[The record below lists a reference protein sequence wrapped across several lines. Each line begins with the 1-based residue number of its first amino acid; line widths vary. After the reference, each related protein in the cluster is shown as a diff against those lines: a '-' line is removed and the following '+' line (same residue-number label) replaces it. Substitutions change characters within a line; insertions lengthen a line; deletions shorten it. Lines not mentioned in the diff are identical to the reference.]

1 MAHGKTHKE
10 MTSTRK
16 ILITGATGYI
26 GRRLKTKLIAR
37 SDLALRLLVRNRNKV
52 SVAVRESVDIVEG
65 DTFNQKA
72 LDKALEGIDTAYYL
86 IHSMG
91 ADKDFEDLDRRSAE
105 NFRDAAIRAGV
116 KRIIYLGGLGVKDSA
131 SKHLLS
137 RIETGE
143 ILSARGD
150 EIQTIWFR
158 AGVIIGS
165 GSASFDIVRNL
176 VQKLPCMITPKWVTT
191 RTQPIS
197 VDDVIAYL
205 EAAVDLLH
213 DANLTVD
220 IGAEAMNFKQMMLE
234 TARVMGL
241 KRWMIPV
248 PVLSPR
254 LSSYWL
260 ILFTP
265 VPFTVAAALVEG
277 LKSETVAQNDHAAR
291 YFPAITP
298 MPYPQ
303 AVAQAMKE
311 LEQHQVIS
319 RWCDSS
325 AGVACD
331 IKEHDDPGG
340 SILRDVRVL
349 PLDGASPASVYQA
362 ACGIGG
368 NNGWYTYNFLW
379 KLRGFIDKLV
389 GGYGLSRGRRV
400 EQELRV
406 GDALDFWKVADL
418 KENKRL
424 LLLAQMK
431 VPGKAW
437 LEFDIQPDQL
447 VQTAHF
453 LPSGVWGR
461 VYWHSVS
468 PLHTLVFVD
477 LAKKI
482 IATAKTI
489 DAAKKFS

>member
-1 MAHGKTHKE
+1 

-26 GRRLKTKLIAR
+26 GRRLKTQLITR
-37 SDLALRLLVRNRNKV
+37 GDIVLRLLVRNRNKV
-52 SVAVRESVDIVEG
+52 SVEVRDRIDIVEG
-65 DTFNQKA
+65 DTFHQEA
-72 LDKALEGIDTAYYL
+72 LDKALEGVDTAYYL

-91 ADKDFEDLDRRSAE
+91 AEKDFEDLDRKSAE

-116 KRIIYLGGLGVKDSA
+116 KRIIYLGGLGVRESA

-143 ILSARGD
+143 ILSARSS

-165 GSASFDIVRNL
+165 GSASFDIIRNL

-197 VDDVIAYL
+197 VDDVISYL
-205 EAAVDLLH
+205 VAAIDLPQEN
-213 DANLTVD
+213 NLMVD
-220 IGAEAMNFKQMMLE
+220 IGTEAMSFKQMMLD
-234 TARVMGL
+234 AAKVMGL
-241 KRWMIPV
+241 RRWMIPV
-248 PVLSPR
+248 PFLSPR

-265 VPFTVAAALVEG
+265 VPFKVASALVEG

-291 YFPAITP
+291 YFPEITP
-298 MPYPQ
+298 LTYHQ
-303 AVAQAMKE
+303 AVAMAMKE
-311 LEQHQVIS
+311 LEEHKVIS

-349 PLDGASPASVYQA
+349 PLEGASPAAVYRA
-362 ACGIGG
+362 ACSIGG
-368 NNGWYTYNFLW
+368 EHGWYTYNFLW
-379 KLRGFIDKLV
+379 RLRGFIDKLV
-389 GGYGLSRGRRV
+389 GGFGLSRGRRIAD
-400 EQELRV
+400 ELRV

-418 KENKRL
+418 KKNKRL

-461 VYWHSVS
+461 IYWHSVA
-468 PLHTLVFVD
+468 PLHNLVFVD
-477 LAKKI
+477 LARKI
-482 IATAKTI
+482 IATAKALDSASI
-489 DAAKKFS
+489 S

>member
-1 MAHGKTHKE
+1 VACNCN
-10 MTSTRK
+10 

-26 GRRLKTKLIAR
+26 GRRLKAKLITR
-37 SDLALRLLVRNRNKV
+37 DDLAIRLLVRNRNKV
-52 SVAVRESVDIVEG
+52 SLAVRDQVDIVEG
-65 DTFNQKA
+65 DTFHQEALEKA
-72 LDKALEGIDTAYYL
+72 LDGIHTAYYL

-91 ADKDFEDLDRRSAE
+91 AEGDFKELDRQSAE

-116 KRIIYLGGLGVKDSA
+116 KRIIYLGGLGVRESA

-143 ILSARGD
+143 ILGARPD
-150 EIQTIWFR
+150 AIQTIWFR

-165 GSASFDIVRNL
+165 SSASFDIVRNL
-176 VQKLPCMITPKWVTT
+176 VQKLPCMVTPQWVTT

-197 VDDVIAYL
+197 VEDVISYL
-205 EAAVDLLH
+205 VAAI
-213 DANLTVD
+213 NLPHSGNLMVD
-220 IGAEAMNFKQMMLE
+220 IGAEIMTFRQMMLE
-234 TARVMGL
+234 AAKVMGL

-248 PVLSPR
+248 PFLSPR
-254 LSSYWL
+254 LSSLWL
-260 ILFTP
+260 LLFTP
-265 VPFTVAAALVEG
+265 VPFKVAAALVEG

-291 YFPAITP
+291 YFPEITP
-298 MPYPQ
+298 LPYSQ
-303 AVAQAMKE
+303 SVARAMHE

-325 AGVACD
+325 AGIACD
-331 IKEHDDPGG
+331 IKEHDDPSG

-349 PLDGASPASVYQA
+349 PLDGVSPSSVYRA

-368 NNGWYTYNFLW
+368 EHGWYTYNFLW
-379 KLRGFIDKLV
+379 RIRGVIDKLV
-389 GGYGLSRGRRV
+389 GGYGLSRGRRST
-400 EQELRV
+400 QELRI

-418 KENKRL
+418 KTNKRL

-453 LPSGVWGR
+453 LPNGIWGR
-461 VYWHSVS
+461 IYWYSVV
-468 PLHTLVFVD
+468 PLHNLVFLD
-477 LAKKI
+477 LARKI
-482 IATAKTI
+482 ISTAKAFDT
-489 DAAKKFS
+489 DQPHM

>member
-1 MAHGKTHKE
+1 MAGKYNV
-10 MTSTRK
+10 
-16 ILITGATGYI
+16 LITGATGYI
-26 GRRLKTKLIAR
+26 GRRLKAKLITR
-37 SDLALRLLVRNRNKV
+37 DDLAIRLLVRNRNKV
-52 SVAVRESVDIVEG
+52 SLAVRDQVDIVEG
-65 DTFNQKA
+65 DTFHQEALEKA
-72 LDKALEGIDTAYYL
+72 LDGIHTAYYL

-91 ADKDFEDLDRRSAE
+91 AEGDFKELDRQSAE

-116 KRIIYLGGLGVKDSA
+116 RRIIYLGGLGVRESA

-143 ILSARGD
+143 ILGARPD
-150 EIQTIWFR
+150 AIQTLWFR

-176 VQKLPCMITPKWVTT
+176 VQKLPCMLTPRWVTT

-197 VDDVIAYL
+197 VEDVISYL
-205 EAAVDLLH
+205 VAAI
-213 DANLTVD
+213 NLPHAKNLVID
-220 IGAEAMNFKQMMLE
+220 IGAEVMSFRQMMLE
-234 TARVMGL
+234 AAKVMGL

-248 PVLSPR
+248 PFLSPR
-254 LSSYWL
+254 LSSIWL
-260 ILFTP
+260 LLFTP
-265 VPFTVAAALVEG
+265 VPFKVAAALVEG

-291 YFPAITP
+291 YFPEITP
-298 MPYPQ
+298 LPYSQ
-303 AVAQAMKE
+303 AVARAMHE

-325 AGVACD
+325 AGIACD
-331 IKEHDDPGG
+331 IKEHDDPSG

-349 PLDGASPASVYQA
+349 PLDGVSPSSVYRA

-368 NNGWYTYNFLW
+368 EHGWYTYNFLW
-379 KLRGFIDKLV
+379 RIRGVIDKLV
-389 GGYGLSRGRRV
+389 GGYGLSRGRRSTL
-400 EQELRV
+400 ELRI

-418 KENKRL
+418 KTNKRL

-453 LPSGVWGR
+453 LPNGIWGR
-461 VYWHSVS
+461 IYWYSVV
-468 PLHTLVFVD
+468 PLHNLVFLD
-477 LAKKI
+477 LARKI
-482 IATAKTI
+482 ISTAKAV
-489 DAAKKFS
+489 DADQPHM

>member
-1 MAHGKTHKE
+1 
-10 MTSTRK
+10 MTYSKK

-26 GRRLKTKLIAR
+26 GRRLKAKLIAKD
-37 SDLALRLLVRNRNKV
+37 DLILRLLVRNRNKV
-52 SVAVRESVDIVEG
+52 SVAVRDKLDIVEG
-65 DTFNQKA
+65 DTFQQEA
-72 LDKALEGIDTAYYL
+72 LDKAMKGIDTAYYL

-91 ADKDFEDLDRRSAE
+91 AEKDFKDLDRKSAE

-116 KRIIYLGGLGVKDSA
+116 KRIIYLGGLGVKESA

-143 ILSARGD
+143 ILSAKPK

-176 VQKLPCMITPKWVTT
+176 VQKLPCMITPRWVTT
-191 RTQPIS
+191 LTQPIS

-205 EAAVDLLH
+205 EGAIALSLDS
-213 DANLTVD
+213 NLIVD
-220 IGAEAMNFKQMMLE
+220 IGADPMSFRQMMLE
-234 TARVMGL
+234 TAKVMGL

-248 PVLSPR
+248 PFLSPR

-265 VPFTVAAALVEG
+265 VPFKVAAALVEG

-291 YFPAITP
+291 YFPEITP
-298 MPYPQ
+298 VPYPQ

-311 LEQHQVIS
+311 LEQHLVIS

-325 AGVACD
+325 PGIACD
-331 IKEHDDPGG
+331 IMEHDDPGG
-340 SILRDVRVL
+340 SILRDVRVI
-349 PLDGASPASVYQA
+349 PLDGATPASVYRA

-368 NNGWYTYNFLW
+368 EHGWYTYNFLW
-379 KLRGFIDKLV
+379 RLRGFIDKLI
-389 GGYGLSRGRRV
+389 GGYGLSRGRRIAD
-400 EQELRV
+400 ELRI

-418 KENKRL
+418 QKNKRI

-453 LPSGVWGR
+453 LPSGIWGR
-461 VYWHSVS
+461 IYWHVVA
-468 PLHTLVFVD
+468 PIHNLVFVD
-477 LAKKI
+477 LASKI
-482 IATAKTI
+482 IATAKAI
-489 DAAKKFS
+489 DKASASFCP